1 MKILLS
7 PSKTMNA
14 VLAPTGTSAAPL
26 LELAGSLAD
35 RVRSEIR
42 DWANWYDCSSKV
54 ADVAAQQWS
63 AWTPHS
69 PGTKAA
75 WTFTGEAF
83 GRLRPNLWTNPGVA
97 EQRLRIMSGL
107 YGILRPS
114 DGVLPYRLDVG
125 QSLDGERILHTW
137 KVPVTNWLHHEAKG
151 CPIVNCASDE
161 YAEVLDRSRFQWID
175 CVFLQTVN
183 GKTRSVS
190 ALSKQARGAMARFL
204 ANHSSSDPEAAKTFS
219 EEGYRFHASESE
231 SARWVFLRTP

>member
-14 VLAPTGTSAAPL
+14 VTAPTGTSVAPL
-26 LELAGSLAD
+26 LELAASLAN
-35 RVRSEIR
+35 RVRFEVR
-42 DWANWYDCSSKV
+42 EWADWYGCSAKV
-54 ADVAAQQWS
+54 AEVAAQQWS
-63 AWTPHS
+63 AWIPHS
-69 PGTKAA
+69 AGTKAA

-83 GRLRPNLWTNPGVA
+83 GRLNPSSWKRPDIA
-97 EQRLRIMSGL
+97 EERLRILSGL

-125 QSLDGERILHTW
+125 QSLNGERILHYW
-137 KVPVTNWLHHEAKG
+137 KPLVTDWLLTDSAGAPV
-151 CPIVNCASDE
+151 VNCASDE
-161 YAEVLDRSRFQWID
+161 YSEVLDRSQFEWID

-204 ANHSSSDPEAAKTFS
+204 ANHSSSDPEAAKTFT
-219 EEGYRFHASESE
+219 EEGYRFQKSESE
-231 SARWVFLRTP
+231 SARWVFLRKP

>member
-1 MKILLS
+1 MKIILS

-14 VLAPTGTSAAPL
+14 ASAPRSESPAPL
-26 LELAGSLAD
+26 IGQAAVLAD
-35 RVRSEIR
+35 RVRNSGL
-42 DWANWYDCSSKV
+42 DWAEWYDCSPK
-54 ADVAAQQWS
+54 VAAQAAGQWAAWS
-63 AWTPHS
+63 ADA

-83 GRLRPNLWTNPGVA
+83 GRLLPATWSKRDRA
-97 EQRLRIMSGL
+97 EERLRIMSGL

-125 QSLDGERILHTW
+125 QSLGGQRLLHYW
-137 KVPVTNWLHHEAKG
+137 KDSVTDWLVADAADAPV
-151 CPIVNCASDE
+151 VNCASDE
-161 YAEVLDRSRFQWID
+161 YAEVLDRQRFSEWID

-204 ANHSSSDPEAAKTFS
+204 ANHASDDPEVAKKFKS
-219 EEGYRFHASESE
+219 EGYTFQRAASNET
-231 SARWVFLRTP
+231 RWVFVRS

>member
-1 MKILLS
+1 MKIILS

-14 VLAPTGTSAAPL
+14 STAPDAAGKAPL
-26 LELAGSLAD
+26 IEMAKPLAD
-35 RVRSEIR
+35 RVRTEIQ
-42 DWANWYDCSSKV
+42 DWSTWYDCSAKV
-54 ADVAAQQWS
+54 AEASEVQWDN
-63 AWTPHS
+63 WTPNAV
-69 PGTKAA
+69 GTKAA

-83 GRLRPNLWTNPGVA
+83 GRLRPELWANPDVA

-125 QSLDGERILHTW
+125 QSLGGERILHYW
-137 KVPVTNWLHHEAKG
+137 KEAVTNWLIHDTSGA
-151 CPIVNCASDE
+151 PVVNCASDE
-161 YAEVLDRSRFQWID
+161 YAEVLDRTRFEWID

-204 ANHSSSDPEAAKTFS
+204 ANHSSSDPETAKTFT
-219 EEGYRFHASESE
+219 EEGYRFQKSESE
-231 SARWVFLRTP
+231 SARWVFLRKP

>member
-14 VLAPTGTSAAPL
+14 AKASIATKQAPL
-26 LELAGSLAD
+26 LRWAEPLAV
-35 RVRSEIR
+35 RVQSEVR
-42 DWANWYDCSSKV
+42 DWADWYGCSAKV
-54 ADVAAQQWS
+54 AEVAAQQWS
-63 AWTPHS
+63 AWMPHS
-69 PGTKAA
+69 AGTKAA

-83 GRLRPNLWTNPGVA
+83 GRLNPSSWKRPDIA
-97 EQRLRIMSGL
+97 EERLRILSGL

-125 QSLDGERILHTW
+125 QSLNGERILHYW
-137 KVPVTNWLHHEAKG
+137 KPLVTDWLLTDSAGAPV
-151 CPIVNCASDE
+151 VNCASDE
-161 YAEVLDRSRFQWID
+161 YSEVLDRSQFEWID

-219 EEGYRFHASESE
+219 EEGYRFHASESG

>member
-14 VLAPTGTSAAPL
+14 VTAPTGTSAAPL

-35 RVRSEIR
+35 RVRSEER
-42 DWANWYDCSSKV
+42 DWANWYDCSTKV
-54 ADVAAQQWS
+54 ADTAAQQWS
-63 AWTPHS
+63 AWTPNS
-69 PGTKAA
+69 PGSKAA

-83 GRLRPNLWTNPGVA
+83 GRLRPDLWTNPDVA

-125 QSLDGERILHTW
+125 QSLGGERILHYW
-137 KVPVTNWLHHEAKG
+137 KPLVTDWLQDDSAGEPV
-151 CPIVNCASDE
+151 INCASDE
-161 YAEVLDRSRFQWID
+161 YSEVIDRSQFEWID

-204 ANHSSSDPEAAKTFS
+204 ANHSSSDPEAAKTFT

-231 SARWVFLRTP
+231 SARWVFLRKP

>member
-14 VLAPTGTSAAPL
+14 AKASIATKQAPL
-26 LELAGSLAD
+26 LRWAEPLAV
-35 RVRSEIR
+35 RVQSEVR
-42 DWANWYDCSSKV
+42 DWADWYGCSAKV
-54 ADVAAQQWS
+54 AEVAAQEWS
-63 AWTPHS
+63 AWMPHS
-69 PGTKAA
+69 AGTKAA

-83 GRLRPNLWTNPGVA
+83 GRLNPSSWKRPDIA
-97 EQRLRIMSGL
+97 EERLRILSGL

-125 QSLDGERILHTW
+125 QSLNGERILHYW
-137 KVPVTNWLHHEAKG
+137 KPLVTDWLLTDSAGAPV
-151 CPIVNCASDE
+151 VNCASDE
-161 YAEVLDRSRFQWID
+161 YSEVLDRSQFEWID

-219 EEGYRFHASESE
+219 EEGYRFHASESG